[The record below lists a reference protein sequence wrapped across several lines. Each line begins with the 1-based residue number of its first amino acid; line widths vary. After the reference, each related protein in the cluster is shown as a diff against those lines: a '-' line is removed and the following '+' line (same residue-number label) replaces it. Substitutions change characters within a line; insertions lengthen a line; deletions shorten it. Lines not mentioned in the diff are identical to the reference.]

1 LKSEIDTM
9 MKDNEETMRQIEED
23 ARNEIGDID

>member
-1 LKSEIDTM
+1 M